1 MRTAVADTSIR
12 AYRQAKK
19 EGTLNTGHRKVLAAM
34 SPYPADYS
42 LQELV
47 ALTGLQVNVVSGRIN
62 ELREKHGKVE
72 RGEPRAC
79 KVTGKTIRPHRLPH
93 PQRALF

>member
-1 MRTAVADTSIR
+1 MQTAVADTSIH
-12 AYRQAKK
+12 AYHQVALAGDLGRRQR
-19 EGTLNTGHRKVLAAM
+19 EILAVMA
-34 SPYPADYS
+34 PYPADYS

-47 ALTGLQVNVVSGRIN
+47 KLTGLPVNVVSGRVN
-62 ELREKHGKVE
+62 ELREKLSKVE
-72 RGEPRAC
+72 RGPARAC